1 MKCIAFF
8 DFDGTITT
16 KDTLFE
22 VIKHHKGKAKFFTG
36 LLVSAPILIGLK
48 IKLISNQR
56 AKETILR
63 YFFRGTELSAFQLKC
78 DDFATALLPAIIR
91 PGALEEV
98 KKLKESGFEVIVVSA
113 SAENWIK
120 SWADKMEIGLIST
133 QLETINDK
141 LTGNIA
147 GKNCNGEEKA
157 TRIRSIYN
165 LAEFDEIYCY
175 GDSNGDKQMLAL
187 GTKTFYKP
195 FR

>member
-1 MKCIAFF
+1 
-8 DFDGTITT
+8 
-16 KDTLFE
+16 
-22 VIKHHKGKAKFFTG
+22 
-36 LLVSAPILIGLK
+36 
-48 IKLISNQR
+48 
-56 AKETILR
+56 
-63 YFFRGTELSAFQLKC
+63 
-78 DDFATALLPAIIR
+78 
-91 PGALEEV
+91 
-98 KKLKESGFEVIVVSA
+98 
-113 SAENWIK
+113 
-120 SWADKMEIGLIST
+120 MEIGLIST